1 MTFKDVKVLVAAGKA
16 MRDRDAVLTL
26 TADRLTV
33 LDETGEAEIV
43 SVPYSAIQG
52 AHYSRSKEPKW
63 KDVEGNVREVPVDLG
78 RLGFFRG
85 ERNWL
90 ILTTNT
96 EPVFLRFENEQMN
109 AILAAIQGRT
119 GLTIQR

>member
-1 MTFKDVKVLVAAGKA
+1 
-16 MRDRDAVLTL
+16 MRDRDAVLAL
-26 TADRLTV
+26 AGDHLAV
-33 LDETGEAEIV
+33 LDGSGDAEIV
-43 SVPYSAIQG
+43 SLPYASIQQ
-52 AHYSRSKEPKW
+52 AFYSRSKEPKW
-63 KDVEGNVREVPVDLG
+63 KGPDGKEQEVSVDLG

-90 ILTTNT
+90 ILTTTT

-109 AILAAIQGRT
+109 AILSAVQGRT